1 MIRKTKDSCPDPVIS
16 AVGTGESEGVK
27 VVSEFVAKLVSIHI
41 GHVGE
46 EERRPADS
54 VLAEASGLA
63 GDKYNGFTRVA
74 QSWDAEPNGTLRRNE
89 RQWSAVSKED
99 LAILAERMDLAEEL
113 LPETLGANLCFEGA
127 PGLSVLPKGSRL
139 EFPSGAVLMIE
150 EETLPCAEIGVEI
163 QEEYT
168 SRSGAPV
175 EGRLFPKKALG
186 LRGTLGFVD
195 VPGELKVGDEVK
207 VRPYRPPN
215 EGSA

>member
-89 RQWSAVSKED
+89 RQ
-99 LAILAERMDLAEEL
+99 
-113 LPETLGANLCFEGA
+113 
-127 PGLSVLPKGSRL
+127 
-139 EFPSGAVLMIE
+139 
-150 EETLPCAEIGVEI
+150 
-163 QEEYT
+163 
-168 SRSGAPV
+168 
-175 EGRLFPKKALG
+175 
-186 LRGTLGFVD
+186 
-195 VPGELKVGDEVK
+195 
-207 VRPYRPPN
+207 
-215 EGSA
+215 